1 MNWTVFFFE
10 LGYFLNIIGIAIL
23 ISNIIKKNQVEGISF
38 YSQLLFAIS
47 TFSKIFF
54 FWFTLLR
61 DYVMC
66 WIELVISVLLTVW
79 LLHLLIKHRKN
90 SFMKEKNHFDWRLLV
105 IVSFILAVI
114 SNYEKEEAFEI
125 SQLMIRF
132 SIIVEAFGLL
142 PQIHFMKD
150 QKYVPQFFGYYLTTI
165 SISRLARIGF
175 WVFQLMYNYTGSTYY
190 TLIIADSCYLVLTAD
205 IVYNFFKHRDSNLIP
220 YF

>member
-1 MNWTVFFFE
+1 
-10 LGYFLNIIGIAIL
+10 
-23 ISNIIKKNQVEGISF
+23 
-38 YSQLLFAIS
+38 
-47 TFSKIFF
+47 
-54 FWFTLLR
+54 
-61 DYVMC
+61 
-66 WIELVISVLLTVW
+66 
-79 LLHLLIKHRKN
+79 
-90 SFMKEKNHFDWRLLV
+90 MKEKNHFDWRLLV